1 MFFSHC
7 FHFDVYD
14 LFIGTRYRKLM
25 EELIETEEA
34 YIRSLQWVVDQY
46 LPAMDHLEDVP
57 RNLFGKK
64 NYIFSTLPQLL
75 QFNRL

>member
-1 MFFSHC
+1 
-7 FHFDVYD
+7 
-14 LFIGTRYRKLM
+14 M

-34 YIRSLQWVVDQY
+34 YIKGLQWVVDKY
-46 LPAMDHLEDVP
+46 MPAMDHIEDVP
-57 RNLFGKK
+57 RHLFGKK